1 MRLRQS
7 LTPGR
12 RGMLVRLTAEEG
24 KRPALLDALHRY
36 SDGLEEEPGTQLSI
50 AHVDP
55 DDANIVWLYEIF
67 HDEEAQDEHRAT
79 EGFAQLMTELPDVLG
94 SPPAI
99 LRLDP
104 LRVSLQEQV
113 LSEDLTF

>member
-24 KRPALLDALHRY
+24 RRPALLDALHRY
-36 SDGLEEEPGTQLSI
+36 SDGLDEEPGTELFI
-50 AHVDP
+50 VHVDP

-67 HDEEAQDEHRAT
+67 HDEDAQDEHRAA

-94 SPPAI
+94 APTAI

-104 LRVSLQEQV
+104 LRLSLQEQV

>member
-12 RGMLVRLTAEEG
+12 RGMLVRLTAAEG
-24 KRPALLDALHRY
+24 RRPALLDALHRY
-36 SDGLEEEPGTQLSI
+36 SDGLDEEPGTELFI
-50 AHVDP
+50 VHVDP
-55 DDANIVWLYEIF
+55 DDADIVWLYEIF
-67 HDEEAQDEHRAT
+67 HDEEAQDEHRAA

-94 SPPAI
+94 APPAI

>member
-1 MRLRQS
+1 
-7 LTPGR
+7 
-12 RGMLVRLTAEEG
+12 MLVRLTASEG
-24 KRPALLDALHRY
+24 MRPALLDALHRY
-36 SDGLEEEPGTQLSI
+36 SDGLEEEPGTEVLVV
-50 AHVDP
+50 HVDP

-67 HDEEAQDEHRAT
+67 RDDDAQNDHRAA

-94 SPPAI
+94 APPAI

-104 LRVSLQEQV
+104 LRMSLQEQV

>member
-12 RGMLVRLTAEEG
+12 RGMLVRLTATEG
-24 KRPALLDALHRY
+24 MRPALLDALHRY
-36 SDGLEEEPGTQLSI
+36 SDGLEEEPGTEMFVVHL
-50 AHVDP
+50 DP

-67 HDEEAQDEHRAT
+67 RDDDAQEEHRAAD
-79 EGFAQLMTELPDVLG
+79 GFAQLMTELPDVLG
-94 SPPAI
+94 APPAI

-104 LRVSLQEQV
+104 LRMSLQEQV
-113 LSEDLTF
+113 LSEDLSL

>member
-1 MRLRQS
+1 
-7 LTPGR
+7 
-12 RGMLVRLTAEEG
+12 MLVRLTASEG
-24 KRPALLDALHRY
+24 MRPALLDALHRY
-36 SDGLEEEPGTQLSI
+36 SDGLEEEPGTEVFVV
-50 AHVDP
+50 HVDP

-67 HDEEAQDEHRAT
+67 RDDDAQNDHRAA

-94 SPPAI
+94 APPAI

-104 LRVSLQEQV
+104 LRLSLQEQL

>member
-1 MRLRQS
+1 
-7 LTPGR
+7 
-12 RGMLVRLTAEEG
+12 MLVRLTASEG
-24 KRPALLDALHRY
+24 MRPALLDALHRY
-36 SDGLEEEPGTQLSI
+36 SDGLEEEPGTEVFVV
-50 AHVDP
+50 HVDP

-67 HDEEAQDEHRAT
+67 RDDDAQNDHRAA

-94 SPPAI
+94 APPAI

-104 LRVSLQEQV
+104 LRMSLQEQL

>member
-1 MRLRQS
+1 
-7 LTPGR
+7 
-12 RGMLVRLTAEEG
+12 MLVRLTASEG
-24 KRPALLDALHRY
+24 MRPALLDALHRY
-36 SDGLEEEPGTQLSI
+36 SDGLEEEPGTEVFVV
-50 AHVDP
+50 HVDP

-67 HDEEAQDEHRAT
+67 RDDDAQNDHRAA

-94 SPPAI
+94 APPAI

-104 LRVSLQEQV
+104 LRMSLEEQV

>member
-1 MRLRQS
+1 MELRQS

-12 RGMLVRLTAEEG
+12 RGMLVRLTASEG
-24 KRPALLDALHRY
+24 MRPALLDALHRY
-36 SDGLEEEPGTQLSI
+36 SDGLEEEPGTEVFVV
-50 AHVDP
+50 HVDP

-67 HDEEAQDEHRAT
+67 RDDDAQNDHRAA

-94 SPPAI
+94 APPAI

-104 LRVSLQEQV
+104 LRMSLQEQV

>member
-1 MRLRQS
+1 MQPRQS

-12 RGMLVRLTAEEG
+12 RGMLVRLTASEG
-24 KRPALLDALHRY
+24 MRPALLDALHRY
-36 SDGLEEEPGTQLSI
+36 SDGLDEEPGTEVFVVHL
-50 AHVDP
+50 DP
-55 DDANIVWLYEIF
+55 DDTNIVWLYEIF
-67 HDEEAQDEHRAT
+67 HDDDAQNEHRAA

-94 SPPAI
+94 APPAI

-104 LRVSLQEQV
+104 IRLSLQEQV

>member
-1 MRLRQS
+1 MELRQS

-12 RGMLVRLTAEEG
+12 RGMLVRLAAADG
-24 KRPALLDALHRY
+24 MRPALLDALHRY
-36 SDGLEEEPGTQLSI
+36 SDGLDEEPGTEVFI
-50 AHVDP
+50 VHVDP
-55 DDANIVWLYEIF
+55 DDANIVWLYEVF
-67 HDEEAQDEHRAT
+67 HDDDAQNDHRAA
-79 EGFAQLMTELPDVLG
+79 EGFAELMSELPDMLG

-104 LRVSLQEQV
+104 LRMSLQEQV

>member
-24 KRPALLDALHRY
+24 RRPALLDALHRY
-36 SDGLEEEPGTQLSI
+36 SDGLDEEPGTELFI
-50 AHVDP
+50 VHVDP

-67 HDEEAQDEHRAT
+67 HDDEAQEEHRESRERSPAVPGEAT
-79 EGFAQLMTELPDVLG
+79 CG
-94 SPPAI
+94 S
-99 LRLDP
+99 
-104 LRVSLQEQV
+104 VQQ
-113 LSEDLTF
+113 THF

>member
-12 RGMLVRLTAEEG
+12 RGMLVRLTAAEG
-24 KRPALLDALHRY
+24 RRPALLDALHRY
-36 SDGLEEEPGTQLSI
+36 SDGLDEEPGTELFI
-50 AHVDP
+50 VHVDP
-55 DDANIVWLYEIF
+55 DDPHIVWLYEIF
-67 HDEEAQDEHRAT
+67 HDDDAQDDHRAA
-79 EGFAQLMTELPDVLG
+79 EGFARLMTELPDVLG
-94 SPPAI
+94 APPAI

-113 LSEDLTF
+113 LSEDLTL